1 MRTIK
6 FRGKRLD
13 NGEWAI
19 GDLEYCR
26 AKNVARIHTYDAKG
40 YYECQHEVHPD
51 TVGQFTGVKD
61 KNRKDVYEGDI
72 IECMDSDNQPI
83 RHFVK
88 YCDEY
93 VGYIQY
99 LPMGD
104 GPTCK
109 PYNGGLVSQ
118 GYIDDMGKYVV
129 GNIHDN
135 PELLKNE

>member
-1 MRTIK
+1 MRISR

-51 TVGQFTGVKD
+51 TVGQYTGLNDNNGKEI
-61 KNRKDVYEGDI
+61 YEGDVLRMYDNNNYTFTCIYLQTQSAFLGKCNETQLGLANITEGVSKEI
-72 IECMDSDNQPI
+72 I
-83 RHFVK
+83 
-88 YCDEY
+88 
-93 VGYIQY
+93 
-99 LPMGD
+99 
-104 GPTCK
+104 
-109 PYNGGLVSQ
+109 
-118 GYIDDMGKYVV
+118 

-135 PELLKNE
+135 H